1 MYSIPSPRNV
11 CQAMYS
17 DDVKRVLRDI
27 KEYLYGYTSEEALD
41 GERISEH
48 QVVINTVVNLSEHE
62 IYMVTRELIEAG
74 WKSVMV
80 SKHRVSFSFPHRDAV

>member
-1 MYSIPSPRNV
+1 MYSIPSPRDI
-11 CQAMYS
+11 CQVMHS

-27 KEYLYGYTSEEALD
+27 KEYLYGYTSENALD

-62 IYMVTRELIEAG
+62 IYMVHRELVEAG
-74 WKSVMV
+74 WKSVTV
-80 SKHRVSFSFPHRDAV
+80 SKHRVAFYFPQKDSV